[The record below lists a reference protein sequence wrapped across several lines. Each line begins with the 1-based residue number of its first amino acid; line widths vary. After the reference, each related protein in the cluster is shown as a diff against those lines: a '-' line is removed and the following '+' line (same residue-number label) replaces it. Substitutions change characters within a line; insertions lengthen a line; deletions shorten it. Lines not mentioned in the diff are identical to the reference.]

1 MDSYDKCRYSSL
13 TDYIVQAILAYKE
26 PIITGEEQLRRVLR
40 EELSRNRGKMPVPAA
55 KNHELQIR
63 DTQERHPEEID
74 ARQKKD
80 ETERESAEELRI
92 PMGALEMLRESE
104 KAPDMDETT
113 IAFMKEM
120 GIM

>member
-1 MDSYDKCRYSSL
+1 METREKRICLRLSAKSEAQRRALNKMDSYDKCRYSSL

-63 DTQERHPEEID
+63 DTQERD
-74 ARQKKD
+74 RK
-80 ETERESAEELRI
+80 SVV
-92 PMGALEMLRESE
+92 
-104 KAPDMDETT
+104 
-113 IAFMKEM
+113 
-120 GIM
+120 